1 MASGTDA
8 RILAALTSVVRRS
21 RAVDMSSAA
30 PDDAPPSVIAA
41 LGALAEHGELRMG
54 SLAGELGLDTSVVSR
69 TVAAAESLGLVT
81 RRPDPRDGRA
91 CLLSLTPDGETCLQQ
106 RHGRRL
112 RLVAA
117 ITDEWEPGAAEAL
130 LAGLTR
136 LRDGLVAATGSRT
149 PPSPDA

>member
-1 MASGTDA
+1 MDSGTDA

-21 RAVDMSSAA
+21 RAAEMSAAA
-30 PDDAPPSVIAA
+30 PDDAPAPVIAA
-41 LGALAEHGELRMG
+41 LGVLAEHGELRMG
-54 SLAGELGLDTSVVSR
+54 ALAGELGLDTSVVSR

-91 CLLSLTPDGETCLQQ
+91 CLLTITAEGERCLQQ

-117 ITDEWEPGAAEAL
+117 ITDQWEPGAAETL
-130 LAGLTR
+130 LTGLTR
-136 LRDGLVAATGSRT
+136 LREGLVAATGTT
-149 PPSPDA
+149 PPPHDD